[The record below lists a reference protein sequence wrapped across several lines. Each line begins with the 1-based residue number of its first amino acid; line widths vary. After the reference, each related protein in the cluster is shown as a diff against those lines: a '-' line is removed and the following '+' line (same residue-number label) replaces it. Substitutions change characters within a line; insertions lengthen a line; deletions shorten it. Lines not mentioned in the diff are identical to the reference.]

1 MTEVEVYVGK
11 NEWFLAILIGVL
23 IVIAKEVRACE
34 TKTVY
39 LPDGTMQV
47 CQVCNDVVIC
57 Y

>member
-1 MTEVEVYVGK
+1 MEVEVYVDK
-11 NEWFLAILIGVL
+11 NDL
-23 IVIAKEVRACE
+23 IVFIVIVALIAFARYARACE

-47 CQVCNDVVIC
+47 CQVCEDVVIC